1 MAQPLDHLTI
11 PTAPEGR
18 PFKSVRSAPRGA
30 SVARQRQPHGQRLL
44 GQIRSLI
51 ERSKT
56 LAGRRAALGLP
67 ASTGLT
73 IAIEVR
79 PPGSLPYEQIE
90 WKRDGTELLSVTQTD
105 TADIVVVYVPDGRL
119 AAFEQRVERYL
130 AEDTKWNKPKHA
142 ALVNAVETFRAARFE
157 ELWTD
162 DSIPPPP
169 PASTEAQWFQLWLRA
184 SPEGP
189 AATREAF
196 VQAARTFEI
205 EVERGF
211 VPFPGRVVIAVRAT
225 RARLE
230 LAVELLG
237 FTAEIRAVAPVAE
250 FFLSDLTP
258 ADQVD
263 WVRNLEQ
270 RVQSAPADGPYVAL
284 LDTGVAQAHPLIQ
297 AHLDAA
303 DLHAADPA
311 WATVDFDGHGTQM
324 AGIALYG
331 DLVHPLASSA
341 ACPVP
346 HRLESVVLLPPPG
359 QAKTHL
365 YGWVTANAVDAVES
379 AQPSRRRVFAMMST
393 TDGTTSGR
401 PSEWSATIDRLA
413 LGSDG
418 ALEPSP
424 PDEEQLH
431 EPRRLFVLAGGNIPW
446 NKWGGY
452 PGINTLETLQNPAQ
466 AWNALTVGAYTER
479 VSIDAVKWPSLTAIA
494 PHGGLSPCSSTSR
507 LWHRAWPYKPDV
519 VAEGGNGAIDSHS
532 PVVGPES
539 LRLLTANRDMTT
551 ALLAETGDTSAA
563 TAEVARLCA
572 HLAARYPGYWP
583 ETLRA
588 LVVHGARYS
597 GAMLQGLPAKP
608 QMQDKISLLR
618 HYGHGA
624 VSADNALNSTRHR
637 PTLVIQG
644 QIQPY
649 RQAKDGVRL
658 NEMNLHDLPWPA
670 GELLAMG
677 ETPVQMRVTLSY
689 FVEPNPSQR
698 GWQSKFRYQSHGLR
712 FAVRGATETLEL
724 FSQRINK
731 IERELADG
739 DVESMTDPDTGG
751 WALGTKLQS
760 NGSIHSDTWSGTAA
774 ALAQKS
780 HLAVYPVGGWWKDW
794 KEAGRALRRVHYAL
808 VVSLE
813 VAESV
818 DVDLYTPI
826 AVQIGVPVSV
836 PIET

>member
-1 MAQPLDHLTI
+1 MAEPLHHLTI
-11 PTAPEGR
+11 ATSPEAR
-18 PFKSVRSAPRGA
+18 PFKSVLSGPRAA
-30 SVARQRQPHGQRLL
+30 SVPRERQTHGQRLL
-44 GQIRSLI
+44 SQVQSLI
-51 ERSKT
+51 DRSKA
-56 LAGRRAALGLP
+56 LAGRRAELGLP
-67 ASTGLT
+67 ATTGLT
-73 IAIEVR
+73 LAIEVR

-90 WKRDGTELLSVTQTD
+90 WKRDGTELLSVTQTEA
-105 TADIVVVYVPDGRL
+105 ADIVVVYVPDGRL
-119 AAFEQRVERYL
+119 EAFKQRIERYL
-130 AEDTKWNKPKHA
+130 AEDTKWEKPKHA
-142 ALVNAVETFRAARFE
+142 ALVNAVESFRAATFE

-162 DSIPPPP
+162 DSTPPPP
-169 PASTEAQWFQLWLRA
+169 PSSADPRWFQLWLRTSA
-184 SPEGP
+184 EGP
-189 AATREAF
+189 AATRQAF
-196 VQAARTFEI
+196 AQAARAFGI
-205 EVERGF
+205 EVDRGY

-230 LAVELLG
+230 LAVELLE
-237 FTAEIRAVAPVAE
+237 FAAEIRAVAPVAE

-263 WVRNLEQ
+263 WVRDLAG
-270 RVQSAPADGPYVAL
+270 RVEPASGDGPYVAL

-297 AHLDAA
+297 GHLDAA
-303 DLHAADPA
+303 DLHAADPS
-311 WATVDFDGHGTQM
+311 WATMDSDGHGTQM
-324 AGIALYG
+324 AGITLYG
-331 DLVHPLASSA
+331 DLVQPLASSGT
-341 ACPVP
+341 CPVP
-346 HRLESVVLLPPPG
+346 HRLESVVLLPPAG
-359 QAKTHL
+359 QTPVHL
-365 YGWVTANAVDAVES
+365 YGWVTANAVSAVEV
-379 AQPSRRRVFAMMST
+379 AQPNRRRIFAMMST
-393 TDGTTSGR
+393 TDGRTSGR

-413 LGSDG
+413 LGSAGVLQPETDDRT
-418 ALEPSP
+418 P
-424 PDEEQLH
+424 

-452 PGINTLETLQNPAQ
+452 PGINSIETLQNPAQ
-466 AWNALTVGAYTER
+466 AWNAITVGAYTER
-479 VSIDAVKWPSLTAIA
+479 VSIDASKWPSLTAIA

-519 VAEGGNGAIDSHS
+519 VAEGGNGAIDSQS

-551 ALLAETGDTSAA
+551 ALLTETGDTSAA

-572 HLAARYPGYWP
+572 HLAARYPDYWP

-597 GAMLQGLPAKP
+597 AAMRHGLAPKP
-608 QMQDKISLLR
+608 QMQEKINLLR

-624 VSADNALNSTRHR
+624 VSADNALNSARHR
-637 PTLVIQG
+637 PTLVVQG

-649 RQAKDGVRL
+649 RQSKDGVRL

-670 GELLAMG
+670 GELLALG

-712 FAVRGATETLEL
+712 FAVRGATETLDL
-724 FSQRINK
+724 FNLRINK

-739 DVESMTDPDTGG
+739 DIESMTDPDTGG

-760 NGSIHSDTWSGTAA
+760 HGSIHSDVWSGTAA

-794 KEAGRALRRVHYAL
+794 KEAGRALKRVHYAL

-813 VAESV
+813 VEESV
-818 DVDLYTPI
+818 GVDLYTPI
-826 AVQIGVPVSV
+826 AVQIGIPVNV
-836 PIET
+836 PIVS

>member
-11 PTAPEGR
+11 ATPPEGR
-18 PFKSVRSAPRGA
+18 PFKSVLSGPRPT
-30 SVARQRQPHGQRLL
+30 SVPRDRQTHGQRLL
-44 GQIRSLI
+44 GQLQSLI
-51 ERSKT
+51 ARAKT
-56 LAGRRAALGLP
+56 LASQRAEFGLP
-67 ASTGLT
+67 ASTGMTL
-73 IAIEVR
+73 AIEVR
-79 PPGSLPYEQIE
+79 PPGSLPYDQIE
-90 WKRDGTELLSVTQTD
+90 WKRDGTELLSVTQTE

-119 AAFEQRVERYL
+119 AAFQRRVEKYL
-130 AEDTKWNKPKHA
+130 AEDSKWKKPKHA
-142 ALVNAVETFRAARFE
+142 SLVNAVESFRRAAFE

-162 DSIPPPP
+162 EAVPPPP
-169 PASTEAQWFQLWLRA
+169 PSSDEPRWFQLWLRT
-184 SPEGP
+184 SQGGP
-189 AATREAF
+189 AATRQAF
-196 VQAARTFEI
+196 VDAARAFEI
-205 EVERGF
+205 DVDRGF

-225 RARLE
+225 RTQLE
-230 LAVELLG
+230 LAVELLD
-237 FTAEIRAVAPVAE
+237 FTAEIRSVAPVAE

-263 WVRNLEQ
+263 WVRDLAR
-270 RVQSAPADGPYVAL
+270 RVQPAAADGPYIAL

-297 AHLDAA
+297 PHLDEG

-311 WATVDFDGHGTQM
+311 WSTGDSDGHGTQM

-331 DLVHPLASSA
+331 DLVEPLASSA
-341 ACPVP
+341 ECPLP
-346 HRLESVVLLPPPG
+346 HRLESVVLLPPAG
-359 QAKTHL
+359 QTEAHL
-365 YGWVTANAVDAVES
+365 YGWVTANAVHAVET
-379 AQPSRRRVFAMMST
+379 AQPGRRRIFTMMTT

-418 ALEPSP
+418 ALESP
-424 PDEEQLH
+424 PVDADTKP

-446 NKWGGY
+446 TKWQHY
-452 PGINTLETLQNPAQ
+452 PAINSTETLQNPAQ
-466 AWNALTVGAYTER
+466 AWNALTVGAFTER
-479 VSIDAVKWPSLTAIA
+479 VSIDASKWPSLKAIA
-494 PHGGLSPCSSTSR
+494 PQGGLSPCSSSSR

-519 VAEGGNGAIDSHS
+519 VAEGGNGALDSQS
-532 PVVGPES
+532 AVVGPES
-539 LRLLTANRDMTT
+539 LRLLSANRDMTT

-572 HLAARYPGYWP
+572 HLATRYPDYWP

-597 GAMLQGLPAKP
+597 EAMLDGLPQKP
-608 QMQDKISLLR
+608 QMQEKIDLLR

-624 VSADNALNSTRHR
+624 VSADLALNSTRHR

-649 RQAKDGVRL
+649 RQAKDGIRL

-670 GELLAMG
+670 DELLALG

-724 FSQRINK
+724 FGLRINK
-731 IERELADG
+731 IEREVAEG
-739 DVESMTDPDTGG
+739 DVESMSDPDTRG
-751 WALGTKLQS
+751 WALGTKLQA
-760 NGSIHSDTWSGTAA
+760 NGSIHSDVWSGNAA

-794 KEAGRALRRVHYAL
+794 KEAGRSLRHVQYAL

-813 VAESV
+813 VEASV

-826 AVQIGVPVSV
+826 AVQAGVPVTV
-836 PIET
+836 PITT